1 MRTLPAA
8 DPPAEQPRTVPDGA
22 RTAAAPESSQPRPA
36 APARQG
42 WPGQELLTTPETA
55 QVLHAVWSGD
65 PAVLVPSPPG
75 AGKTRL
81 VTLLAAALSDRA
93 GMRVGIAAQTRAQAV
108 ELARRAAAPGV
119 DAVLMWSRS
128 QAAPASGGTP
138 PVSGN
143 RIRFPAQGGGVVI
156 GTTARWLFCDPH
168 ILYCDIMLIDEAWQA
183 TYADAG
189 ALGAFAGQV
198 VCVGD
203 PGQIA
208 PVVTGAVSRWD
219 RDPHGPHI
227 PAPDALR
234 AAHEDAL
241 TIVPLPHTWR
251 LGPATTALVQPAYY
265 PHLPFGSKRPAE
277 HVAGPAGPLPEVT
290 HRPVAAPGGPD
301 DPLLTAA
308 CAARVRELADGHQLH
323 TAAGIRPLASADIA
337 VVAPHVSQASAIRAL
352 LADMP
357 DVLTGT
363 ANQMQGLERAAV
375 VTLHPLAGYR
385 EAAGFSADPGRACVM
400 LTRHRAHL
408 TVITDPLAARADA
421 AGTTLLSRLQ
431 GTPQV

>member
-1 MRTLPAA
+1 MRTIP
-8 DPPAEQPRTVPDGA
+8 
-22 RTAAAPESSQPRPA
+22 AAAPPAPQPRPA
-36 APARQG
+36 QGGTGAAAAPGESRPPEAAPGRQG
-42 WPGQELLTTPETA
+42 WPGRDLLTAPETA
-55 QVLHAVWSGD
+55 QVLHAAWSGD
-65 PAVLVPSPPG
+65 PAIVVPSPPG

-81 VTLLAAALSDRA
+81 VTLLAAALSHRA
-93 GMRVGIAAQTRAQAV
+93 GMRVGIAAQTRQQAI
-108 ELARRAAAPGV
+108 ELARRAGTLGV
-119 DAVLMWSRS
+119 HAVLIWSRS
-128 QAAPASGGTP
+128 QPRPASGSTP

-143 RIRFPAQGGGVVI
+143 RIRFPAQGGGI
-156 GTTARWLFCDPH
+156 MIATTARWLYCDPH
-168 ILYCDIMLIDEAWQA
+168 THYCDIMLIDEAWQA
-183 TYADAG
+183 TYADIG
-189 ALGAFAGQV
+189 ALGAFAGQI

-208 PVVTGAVSRWD
+208 PVVTGAVSRWE
-219 RDPHGPHI
+219 RDPRGPHI

-241 TIVPLPHTWR
+241 TVVPLLHTWR
-251 LGPATTALVQPAYY
+251 LGPATTAIVQPAFY
-265 PHLPFGSKRPAE
+265 PHLPFSSKRPPE
-277 HVAGPAGPLPEVT
+277 HVAGPAGPLPEIA
-290 HRPVAAPGGPD
+290 HRPVPAPGGPD

-323 TAAGIRPLASADIA
+323 TAAGARPLTPADIA
-337 VVAPHVSQASAIRAL
+337 VVAPHVSQAGAIRAL

-363 ANQMQGLERAAV
+363 ANQMQGLERPAV

-385 EAAGFSADPGRACVM
+385 EPGGFSADPGRACVM

-421 AGTTLLSRLQ
+421 DGTTLLSRLLD
-431 GTPQV
+431 TPQA